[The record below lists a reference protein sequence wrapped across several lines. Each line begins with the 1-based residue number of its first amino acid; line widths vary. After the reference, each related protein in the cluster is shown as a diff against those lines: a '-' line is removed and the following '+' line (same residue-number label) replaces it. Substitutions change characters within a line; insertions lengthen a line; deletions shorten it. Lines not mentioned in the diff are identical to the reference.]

1 MYIPLGFVVTGHPL
15 PSTSNVPLDITHWAE
30 PSEFDQAEGDS
41 SSLFPYT
48 FGFRLPDHDRLS
60 HLTKLQNGSF
70 DWSPFNM
77 RQEEIY
83 LVFGGFGGRSHLLR
97 CSKNDQSIPRRNP
110 LWPYE
115 VEIQP
120 TRMQE
125 GQTLS
130 LEEIRAQLQLQGC
143 VSNSR
148 KALHYFKKKEYIEE
162 IPHGFDSGTHDAWV
176 EEKKEL
182 QKEYV
187 NRILAHYREAPEIL
201 ATPRIKTRQVQLGW
215 KLHRLFYNYCELYHL
230 TYYNMRDAPPGLSII
245 LIDGKRLYAVHVHW
259 SSGRGGLEHT
269 KAATLIHVVYV
280 TRRVHVVYVTRH
292 VHVVYVTRHVHVVY
306 VTQRVHVVYVTRR
319 VHIVYVTRCVH
330 IVYVTQ
336 RCVKMKEA
344 RVNLGECVDPVAGL
358 VGVKEDYTYQEF
370 IGWQATSSHAS
381 DPLYRP

>member
-1 MYIPLGFVVTGHPL
+1 MVLFISRLLLCFLPYIPLGFVVTGYPL

-30 PSEFDQAEGDS
+30 PSESDQAEDS

-83 LVFGGFGGRSHLLR
+83 LVFGGFGGRSRVLR
-97 CSKNDQSIPRRNP
+97 CSKNDQSEPQQNP

-176 EEKKEL
+176 EEKEGL

-201 ATPRIKTRQVQLGW
+201 ANPRIRTRQVQLGW

-245 LIDGKRLYAVHVHW
+245 LIDGKRLRTSGRKSED
-259 SSGRGGLEHT
+259 SSGSGLE
-269 KAATLIHVVYV
+269 I
-280 TRRVHVVYVTRH
+280 RSRVQSALRSLTDP
-292 VHVVYVTRHVHVVY
+292 
-306 VTQRVHVVYVTRR
+306 
-319 VHIVYVTRCVH
+319 
-330 IVYVTQ
+330 
-336 RCVKMKEA
+336 
-344 RVNLGECVDPVAGL
+344 VNPVDDPDGHHNNPLAPFPVDPSGFKL
-358 VGVKEDYTYQEF
+358 R
-370 IGWQATSSHAS
+370 W
-381 DPLYRP
+381 